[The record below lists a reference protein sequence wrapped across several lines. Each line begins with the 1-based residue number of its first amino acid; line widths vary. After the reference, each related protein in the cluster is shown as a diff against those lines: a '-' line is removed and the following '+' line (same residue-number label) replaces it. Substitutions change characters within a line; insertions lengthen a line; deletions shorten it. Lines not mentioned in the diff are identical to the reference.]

1 MALRHVLFYAS
12 TLRLCG
18 RAWLVMTPELES
30 ARLLLRPLQL
40 ADAAYTQIL
49 HPLDKATGPAGLETA
64 QSPSAERGFVYRQRQ
79 PVAADEEEDG
89 QIPVLVSSQAM
100 LSRKGVR

>member
-49 HPLDKATGPAGLETA
+49 FPHWEIVQFLNQQVPWP
-64 QSPSAERGFVYRQRQ
+64 Y
-79 PVAADEEEDG
+79 PVDG
-89 QIPVLVSSQAM
+89 AHS
-100 LSRKGVR
+100 